1 MNYIYALLRIA
12 TQPSSL
18 HDSRW
23 TSLKDTVFI
32 TPAVARGDDDDEDEE
47 VDLTVAR
54 AMEKAEDMDE
64 LDLADY
70 SMRLDAE
77 GESQPLVRIAAR
89 PPLSAL
95 EIVTMCLACIYK
107 LYVRT
112 TRNFIWIETE
122 THHS

>member
-12 TQPSSL
+12 TQPSSFMIFVGIF
-18 HDSRW
+18 
-23 TSLKDTVFI
+23 LKDTVLI
-32 TPAVARGDDDDEDEE
+32 TLAVARGDDDDEDEE

-77 GESQPLVRIAAR
+77 GESQPLVRTAAR
-89 PPLSAL
+89 PPL
-95 EIVTMCLACIYK
+95 CIGDCDDVLG
-107 LYVRT
+107 LYSRT
-112 TRNFIWIETE
+112 LCPDHNKF
-122 THHS
+122 HVD